1 MAAASVVNNGPSPVA
16 AAAVDQFQRRVREA
30 AMVLLM
36 EQDQLSLAELLV
48 SLTIQV
54 PPSSTHRQFHDTMRL
69 LSDVDTRG
77 VSFHGDPLL
86 FRDFRRSVCLR
97 VINLL
102 QEQEEAGYYDERM
115 LSEALAH
122 IVLRAAE
129 QAAGLV
135 VVPPDDDE
143 TTQQPYYPNGG
154 GSSGAVVVPA
164 SAAAVRTLEKQ
175 TFHAAGGGSDESVA
189 SGGCGITECSIC
201 FDEFVDGAQVTVLP
215 CPSRGHRFHPDCI
228 AKWLGI
234 SNMCPLC
241 RHELPTLSSVY
252 D

>member
-1 MAAASVVNNGPSPVA
+1 
-16 AAAVDQFQRRVREA
+16 
-30 AMVLLM
+30 MVLLM

-54 PPSSTHRQFHDTMRL
+54 PPPSTHRRQFHDAMRL

-77 VSFHGDPLL
+77 VSFHEQQ
-86 FRDFRRSVCLR
+86 
-97 VINLL
+97 
-102 QEQEEAGYYDERM
+102 QEEEAGYDERM
-115 LSEALAH
+115 LSEALAR

-241 RHELPTLSSVY
+241 RHELPTLSSLY
-252 D
+252 DQ